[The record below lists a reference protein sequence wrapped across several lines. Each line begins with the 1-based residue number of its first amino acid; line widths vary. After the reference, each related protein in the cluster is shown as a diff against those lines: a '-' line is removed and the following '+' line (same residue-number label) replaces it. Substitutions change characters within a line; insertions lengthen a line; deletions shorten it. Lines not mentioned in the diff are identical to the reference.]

1 MKSTYL
7 LILFVSIFFLES
19 YAQDQ
24 LSSYNRAK
32 TLIGYGNYKEAMD
45 LLRPYF
51 DEKEYGELSKYAT
64 YHFSQAAYS
73 NKQLTLAKTTLTPLI
88 SERTW
93 DKIDDVHY
101 LMALIHFE
109 EGNNSEALSEIL
121 LIKDKDVKSDAE
133 NASFNFLKEASV
145 SYLVANIRKYENN
158 NGYVLALKNQLE
170 KQTVMSSND
179 RNIYNQI
186 KNVNLNENKEKDS
199 KQRNTKKDD
208 VLDIAIILPF
218 NYSGGKGVSNLSE
231 GNFIFELYQGIN
243 FAINEAK
250 RKGVKLNVRTFDT
263 ERNSAKIKTI
273 FADPFFN
280 NVDLI
285 IGPLYP
291 EETDVVANF
300 AEANQIPFINPLS
313 NVDDKLETY
322 DFAYLFRPSI
332 TSISRGFLEYSRK
345 YLDGKRIAIGYSNS
359 IRDEQLAKKIAD
371 EASSF
376 GYQVV
381 ANQEV
386 NERSVRRFFDDL
398 NFRSG
403 SRTANADIVVI
414 LSDDPNV
421 ASPTFGLLESIAGSI
436 PVVVMD
442 TWLYFNFANFEM
454 LQNQNFYFISN
465 NTIQFGSSELDE
477 FREDFFSVNQSFPS
491 LNAHLGYELMNW
503 VATTINHSKGFD
515 FRKNLD
521 DSGRVEG
528 KISYGLDFRNSR
540 NNTYVPILKLENGM
554 LEEK

>member
-19 YAQDQ
+19 HAQDQ

-64 YHFSQAAYS
+64 YHFSQAAYL
-73 NKQLTLAKTTLTPLI
+73 NKQLTLAKTTLTPLL
-88 SERTW
+88 SERSW
-93 DKIDDVHY
+93 NKIDDVHY

-121 LIKDKDVKSDAE
+121 LVKDKDVKSQAE

-145 SYLVANIRKYENN
+145 SYLVANLRKYENN

-186 KNVNLNENKEKDS
+186 KNVNLNENKAKDT
-199 KQRNTKKDD
+199 KPRNTKKDD

-273 FADPFFN
+273 FADPFFS

-322 DFAYLFRPSI
+322 DFAYLFRPSV
-332 TSISRGFLEYSRK
+332 TSISRGFLDYSRK

-371 EASSF
+371 EASNF

-386 NERSVRRFFDDL
+386 NDRSVRKFFDNI

-403 SRTANADIVVI
+403 RRTANADIVVI

-421 ASPTFGLLESIAGSI
+421 ASPTFGLLESISGSI

-465 NTIQFGSSELDE
+465 NTIRFGSSELDE

-521 DSGRVEG
+521 DSGRVDG

-540 NNTYVPILKLENGM
+540 NNNYVPILKLENGV